1 MSAGKSQ
8 APAAAFVLLSLVLTS
23 LPTGAQVSRMGHL
36 NAMEPGDTRFIS
48 TRTCPKDLSHLRGEI
63 EEILKPF
70 SVPEFKQAIRSSLT
84 ASIPEAIHQADG
96 ILAQIAFL
104 RRDILE
110 QEFIQRDAEQI
121 AREASANPSG
131 PLTPCP
137 KGEKGSYCSAVERYN
152 MALAANLANRA
163 FLDAL
168 ECYRQEGV
176 R

>member
-8 APAAAFVLLSLVLTS
+8 APAAVFVLLSLVLTS
-23 LPTGAQVSRMGHL
+23 LATGAQVFRMGHL

-63 EEILKPF
+63 EEILKPL
-70 SVPEFKQAIRSSLT
+70 SVPEFTQAIRSSLT
-84 ASIPEAIHQADG
+84 ASIPEAIRQADG

-110 QEFIQRDAEQI
+110 QEFIQLDAEQI
-121 AREASANPSG
+121 AREVSAKPSG

-152 MALAANLANRA
+152 MSLAANLANRA